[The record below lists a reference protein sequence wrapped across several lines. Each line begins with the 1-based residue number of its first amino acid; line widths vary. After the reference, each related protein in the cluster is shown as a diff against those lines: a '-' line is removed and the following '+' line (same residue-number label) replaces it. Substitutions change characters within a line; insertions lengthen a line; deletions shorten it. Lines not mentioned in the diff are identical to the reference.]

1 MTSIP
6 GLTQTDPT
14 ANIAAGN
21 KVFFE
26 PAVLTVR
33 GKSQYRDDEISFV
46 EISNF
51 WSLPQ
56 NFVYN
61 DAPRQPGTNPSDGN
75 LHPGDVCTFN
85 LNLNPKRG
93 QNAKPGAFYANIGS
107 VSGAGGQQPVQAQ
120 PAQDPREEW
129 VSPDDIQPQGRPDLA
144 GLQTPAGWYTYDPKH
159 YYFEAKGERKTEQIL
174 KGQALNLLF
183 DTINAYVPLAEK
195 IESLKKMGFESME
208 EAKAVAGEQ
217 WNNLRDGLTPFMPI
231 DEDAWEDPAAELDQQ
246 AQQHMA
252 EMQPPAEEDIEN
264 VPW

>member
-107 VSGAGGQQPVQAQ
+107 VTGANGQQPIAAQQAAPQQAPSEQWGAWDEYNGAGEHVQTTQ
-120 PAQDPREEW
+120 PALSVDQRISKAQAW
-129 VSPDDIQPQGRPDLA
+129 NGLTAVITSPN
-144 GLQTPAGWYTYDPKH
+144 
-159 YYFEAKGERKTEQIL
+159 FEAIIPTADAQHDAYTDWHAGYEAL
-174 KGQALNLLF
+174 K
-183 DTINAYVPLAEK
+183 
-195 IESLKKMGFESME
+195 
-208 EAKAVAGEQ
+208 AGK
-217 WNNLRDGLTPFMPI
+217 TPFTEPEPAV
-231 DEDAWEDPAAELDQQ
+231 EDTENPAEELDQQ

>member
-1 MTSIP
+1 MTAIS

-75 LHPGDVCTFN
+75 LHPGDVGTFT

-107 VSGAGGQQPVQAQ
+107 VTGANGQQPIAAQQAAPQ
-120 PAQDPREEW
+120 QAPRDEWAGEPPQQAAPTLSVDQRISKAQAW
-129 VSPDDIQPQGRPDLA
+129 NGSKDL
-144 GLQTPAGWYTYDPKH
+144 YKTYLILSDEH
-159 YYFEAKGERKTEQIL
+159 RK
-174 KGQALNLLF
+174 AM
-183 DTINAYVPLAEK
+183 V
-195 IESLKKMGFESME
+195 E
-208 EAKAVAGEQ
+208 EAEMNGVDFNDVVESVWQGWKA
-217 WNNLRDGLTPFMPI
+217 LKDGKVPFVE
-231 DEDAWEDPAAELDQQ
+231 DEPGVEDTENPAEELDQQ

>member
-1 MTSIP
+1 MTAIN
-6 GLTQTDPT
+6 GLQQTDPT

-75 LHPGDVCTFN
+75 LHPGDVCTFT

-107 VSGAGGQQPVQAQ
+107 VTGANGQQPIAAQQAAPQQAHSEQWGASDEYNGAGEHVQTTQ
-120 PAQDPREEW
+120 PTLPVDQR
-129 VSPDDIQPQGRPDLA
+129 I
-144 GLQTPAGWYTYDPKH
+144 
-159 YYFEAKGERKTEQIL
+159 
-174 KGQALNLLF
+174 
-183 DTINAYVPLAEK
+183 
-195 IESLKKMGFESME
+195 
-208 EAKAVAGEQ
+208 AKAQA
-217 WNNLRDGLTPFMPI
+217 WNGLTAMLAAEQRNGNFTPEQLEPLWDEWWAGYEALKAGRTPFTEAEPAVE
-231 DEDAWEDPAAELDQQ
+231 DEESPAEELDQQ

-252 EMQPPAEEDIEN
+252 EIASKQPPPPAARVGDDQVESI
-264 VPW
+264 PW